1 MPDALPPSVA
11 DALDGLA
18 TVKPDARTGHASS
31 PAAPSPL
38 SHASSSTPDDVAGD
52 ASAASHRPKRK
63 NDPEQTRQNILEVAT
78 EEFATNGLAGARV
91 DAIAAKTRTTK
102 RMIYYYFGSKD
113 ELYQA
118 VLDQAY
124 GGIRHNE
131 AHLHLVDLPPIDAMR
146 ALVGMTFDYHEA
158 HPDFVRLVSIENF
171 QQAAFLKRSK
181 TSRGRNATA
190 ILLLEQILDRGVLAG
205 CFRANVDAIDLHMMM
220 SSFSFHRVLNRYTF
234 GTLFGRDP
242 LLESQRPAQRLMLVE
257 AVLAYL
263 RPESAGQ

>member
-1 MPDALPPSVA
+1 MPDAPLNSFSDSEATPPSVTRA
-11 DALDGLA
+11 VAPFGA
-18 TVKPDARTGHASS
+18 AAASS
-31 PAAPSPL
+31 NPSQD
-38 SHASSSTPDDVAGD
+38 SSDPVVPQPTTAKG
-52 ASAASHRPKRK
+52 RPKRK
-63 NDPEQTRQNILEVAT
+63 NDPELTKQNILEVAT

-124 GGIRHNE
+124 GGIRHDE
-131 AHLHLVDLPPIDAMR
+131 EEMRLIEQPPIDAMR
-146 ALVGMTFDYHEA
+146 ALVGLTFDYHEA

-171 QQAAFLKRSK
+171 QQATFLKRSE

-190 ILLLEQILDRGVLAG
+190 IQLLEQILERGVRAG
-205 CFRANVDAIDLHMMM
+205 CFRANVDAIDLHMLM

-242 LLESQRPAQRLMLVE
+242 LLPSQRPAHRQMLIE

-263 RPESAGQ
+263 RPDAIIPSQSAS